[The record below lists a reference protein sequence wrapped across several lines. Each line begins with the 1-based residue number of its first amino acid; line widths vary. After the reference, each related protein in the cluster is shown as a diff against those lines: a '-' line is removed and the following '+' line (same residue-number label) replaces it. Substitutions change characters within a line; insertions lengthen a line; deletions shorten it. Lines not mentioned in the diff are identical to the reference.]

1 MQIKSLCSQ
10 TLGEERAVEG
20 AWGRRA
26 LAHAVRVL

>member
-10 TLGEERAVEG
+10 TLGEKRATEG

-26 LAHAVRVL
+26 LPRAVPVV